1 MIQFKFHH
9 LYLEFQKIKIQFKIV
24 KNNVQ
29 ERNRIVTVL
38 IIASERFLMIL
49 LGELVMVEWAN
60 RMTWL
65 LLIRMSYGS

>member
-49 LGELVMVEWAN
+49 LGELVMVE
-60 RMTWL
+60 
-65 LLIRMSYGS
+65 